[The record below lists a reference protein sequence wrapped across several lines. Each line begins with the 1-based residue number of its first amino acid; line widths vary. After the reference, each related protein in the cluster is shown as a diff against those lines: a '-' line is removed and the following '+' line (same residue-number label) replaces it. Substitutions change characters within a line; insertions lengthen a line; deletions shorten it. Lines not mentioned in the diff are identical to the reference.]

1 MLKVAVFCCFGC
13 LVEKKIE
20 SNLTTQKVRI
30 KRLSTMTFIDSKKMR
45 KEITRV
51 LNDRQKSRGECFFY
65 HHKQTDQ
72 IMWGNKEEM
81 TTEMKMWKQ
90 LRKDG
95 ILQMLEKNCKTKVID
110 GQTYYILVLQQLKN
124 GVQEP
129 VGIDM
134 LGVGYGFMV
143 DGFIYHF
150 KSKTN
155 RDLVFNW
162 VMGKSV
168 VFE

>member
-1 MLKVAVFCCFGC
+1 
-13 LVEKKIE
+13 
-20 SNLTTQKVRI
+20 
-30 KRLSTMTFIDSKKMR
+30 MR

-143 DGFIYHF
+143 DGFISISSPRQTEIWCSTGLWESLLCSN
-150 KSKTN
+150 KN
-155 RDLVFNW
+155 
-162 VMGKSV
+162 M
-168 VFE
+168 